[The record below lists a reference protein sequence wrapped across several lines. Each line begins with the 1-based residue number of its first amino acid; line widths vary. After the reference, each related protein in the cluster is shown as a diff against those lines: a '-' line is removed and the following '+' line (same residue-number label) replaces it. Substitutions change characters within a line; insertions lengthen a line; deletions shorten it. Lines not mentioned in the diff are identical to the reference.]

1 MAALCVDSALA
12 KPIVPVLLEALKS
25 LPAQVRSAS
34 AGETSEIAD
43 LILDLMRVQ
52 LRRVR
57 RVLSVLRVLR
67 VLRSLVGAQ
76 PRHSVDAKAALA
88 SLCVCTPSVRSPQ

>member
-1 MAALCVDSALA
+1 MYLSAALSVDSALA

-25 LPAQVRSAS
+25 LPARVRSAS
-34 AGETSEIAD
+34 ADETSEIAD

-57 RVLSVLRVLR
+57 RVLTVGRVLR
-67 VLRSLVGAQ
+67 VSRE
-76 PRHSVDAKAALA
+76 RRDH
-88 SLCVCTPSVRSPQ
+88 

>member
-1 MAALCVDSALA
+1 MAALSVDSALA

-25 LPAQVRSAS
+25 LPARVRSAS
-34 AGETSEIAD
+34 ADETSEIAD

-57 RVLSVLRVLR
+57 RVLTVGRVLR
-67 VLRSLVGAQ
+67 VSRE
-76 PRHSVDAKAALA
+76 RRDH
-88 SLCVCTPSVRSPQ
+88 